1 MLKVVAVYVI
11 LILHFMDMSVANIAL
26 VPIALDLGIEAY
38 RSQWII
44 VAFGI
49 GIVAA
54 IPAVPPLVKWM
65 GGRAAFS
72 AVLATSLAALVLC
85 GSSSNFWILLAGRLL
100 QGLASGA
107 VLLLAQKQLLAMMKD
122 APALAM
128 SLWISALAIS
138 PVVGPVAGALVVDA
152 VGWHWVFLGQ
162 VPILLLCAFVIR
174 GELGVVPDREGV
186 PPSVLLVLALL
197 GVLLFGQLA
206 LEAFLDRA
214 HSGVLRWAYL
224 GAMAASLAVLLWNT
238 HARAAPLFDWK
249 LLRNRSYAA
258 YLFLN
263 TLQGGLLV
271 MTAVIYTLWM
281 QLQLHLPLA
290 QVALT
295 LASTGVIAGVLAPVI
310 GKYANARQQPVLVL
324 AGVFLFIASFLL
336 AARLTL
342 ASTTWDLVM
351 PRVVCGFA
359 LALLSPGSYLM
370 IATLPEPRRLE
381 ANSLALFSRLIG
393 INILLIAG
401 VAIARILADTAIQRG
416 AGAAGA
422 GLAAQAAQA
431 LEALSATQAMQ
442 QTFLMSAALMSVTL
456 VGLALVWRSGQR
468 AGAVAVAGTTPP
480 R

>member
-128 SLWISALAIS
+128 SLWISALAVS

-162 VPILLLCAFVIR
+162 VPILLLCIFVIR
-174 GELGVVPDREGV
+174 AELGVTPERGGP
-186 PPSVLLVLALL
+186 PPSALVVLALT

-206 LEAFLDRA
+206 LEAFLGKAQDAGTARWLYLGA
-214 HSGVLRWAYL
+214 AAVSLVVLRWH
-224 GAMAASLAVLLWNT
+224 T
-238 HARAAPLFDWK
+238 HARAAPLFDWA
-249 LLRNRSYAA
+249 LLRNGPFAA

-263 TLQGGLLV
+263 TMQGALLV

-281 QLQLHLPLA
+281 QLQLKLPLPH
-290 QVALT
+290 VAGV
-295 LASTGVIAGVLAPVI
+295 LASTGLIAGVLSPLI
-310 GKYANARQQPVLVL
+310 GKYAQPRLQPVMVM
-324 AGVFLFIASFLL
+324 AGVLLYIASFLI

-342 ASTTWDLVM
+342 DAQGWALVL

-370 IATLPEPRRLE
+370 IAKLPEPRRLE

-393 INILLIAG
+393 INVLLIAG
-401 VAIARILADTAIQRG
+401 VAIARLLAD
-416 AGAAGA
+416 AAGRDA
-422 GLAAQAAQA
+422 RAASLA
-431 LEALSATQAMQ
+431 
-442 QTFLMSAALMSVTL
+442 
-456 VGLALVWRSGQR
+456 
-468 AGAVAVAGTTPP
+468 
-480 R
+480 